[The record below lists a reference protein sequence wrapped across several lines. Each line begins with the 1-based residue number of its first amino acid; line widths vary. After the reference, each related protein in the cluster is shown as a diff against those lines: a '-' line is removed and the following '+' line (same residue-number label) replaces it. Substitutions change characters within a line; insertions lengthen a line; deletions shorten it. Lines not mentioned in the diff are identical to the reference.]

1 MDETLKVYGRID
13 GLLEDIAQAYR
24 QVISGFAAAG
34 CRYLQ
39 FDDCTWGMLCDE
51 KFRCNPQV
59 NAEEMALL
67 FARINEMALNSRP
80 EGMTITMHVCRGN
93 YHSAWASWGGMSR
106 LPKPYST
113 SRWMLFFSNSTTS
126 VREVLNP
133 YASYRTKL

>member
-59 NAEEMALL
+59 NAEEMAPPFCPDKRDGFELKTGRNDHYN
-67 FARINEMALNSRP
+67 A
-80 EGMTITMHVCRGN
+80 
-93 YHSAWASWGGMSR
+93 R
-106 LPKPYST
+106 LPG
-113 SRWMLFFSNSTTS
+113 
-126 VREVLNP
+126 
-133 YASYRTKL
+133 

>member
-67 FARINEMALNSRP
+67 P
-80 EGMTITMHVCRGN
+80 G
-93 YHSAWASWGGMSR
+93 
-106 LPKPYST
+106 
-113 SRWMLFFSNSTTS
+113 
-126 VREVLNP
+126 
-133 YASYRTKL
+133 